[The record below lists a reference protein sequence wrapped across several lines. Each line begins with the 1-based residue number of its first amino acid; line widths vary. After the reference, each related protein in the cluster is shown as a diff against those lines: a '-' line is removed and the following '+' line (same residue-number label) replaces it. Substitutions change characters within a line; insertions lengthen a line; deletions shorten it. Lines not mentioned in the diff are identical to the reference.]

1 MKETLLD
8 IISRKLGIEKS
19 EIDVDADIYD
29 ILGADSLEAVDMLIE
44 LEDTLNVAIPDE
56 DAVELRTVRDVA
68 EYLEEM
74 N

>member
-29 ILGADSLEAVDMLIE
+29 VLGADSLEAVDMLIE
-44 LEDTLNVAIPDE
+44 LEDTLNVSIPDE

-68 EYLEEM
+68 E
-74 N
+74 

>member
-29 ILGADSLEAVDMLIE
+29 VLGADSLEAVDMLIE
-44 LEDTLNVAIPDE
+44 LEDTLNVSIPDE